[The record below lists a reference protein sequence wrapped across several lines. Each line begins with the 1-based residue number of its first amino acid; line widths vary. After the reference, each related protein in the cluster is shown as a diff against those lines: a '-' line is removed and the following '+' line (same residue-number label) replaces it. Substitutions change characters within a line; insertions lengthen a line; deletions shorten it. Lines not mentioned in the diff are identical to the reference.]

1 MQNANSQFD
10 IEITVEEDFLLISA
24 RGNYSLS
31 NANNLI
37 KLAIDNGLSHNKSKI
52 LIDITD
58 ITGSIP
64 LFNRFQFSE
73 FLFNYIRKHAL
84 GKVNRIAVVGKEP
97 IVDKERFG
105 EIVAKNRGVNVR
117 VFTDMSQASTWMCLF
132 NAG

>member
-1 MQNANSQFD
+1 MQKADSQFD
-10 IEITVEEDFLLISA
+10 IEITVKDDFLLISV

-31 NANNLI
+31 NANNLF
-37 KLAIDNGLSHNKSKI
+37 KLAIDNSLSHNKSKI

-64 LFNRFQFSE
+64 FFNRFLFSE
-73 FLFNYIRKHAL
+73 VLWNYIRKHAL

-97 IVDKERFG
+97 IVDKEKFG

-117 VFTDMSQASTWMCLF
+117 VFTDRSKASNWI
-132 NAG
+132 NNKHN

>member
-1 MQNANSQFD
+1 MQKTNSQFD
-10 IEITVEEDFLLISA
+10 IEINVEDDFLLISA

-31 NANNLI
+31 NANNLL
-37 KLAIDNGLSHNKSKI
+37 KLAIDNVLSHNKSKI

-64 LFNRFQFSE
+64 FFNRFQFSK
-73 FLFNYIRKHAL
+73 FLYNYIREHAL

-97 IVDKERFG
+97 TVDQEKFG

-117 VFTDMSQASTWMCLF
+117 VFTDRSEASIWI
-132 NAG
+132 NNKHN